1 MRKTGW
7 LVLLVLVLLGG
18 ACSNSESGSGDDG
31 GSDDSV
37 PVEGGGEETR
47 DEFVAS
53 DQPGV
58 TDDTIRVGGVASVTN
73 PLGGPYGQAFDG
85 AGLYFDQLN
94 ADGGIYGRDVEL
106 VAELD
111 DNTGFEN
118 QAQVTRLLTEEDVF
132 AVVPVA
138 TLAFDGAQQLVDEGV
153 PTFGWNIQEEWGL
166 GENMYGMRGFLC
178 FTCATPVFPWVVRE
192 AGGTNVGVLGYDVPQ
207 SSECAEGIQN
217 AVEEYGGDEV
227 EIGFLDNSLPYG
239 VSDVSVQVSEMVD
252 AGVDFVTT
260 CMDFNG
266 EKTVADE
273 MRRQGMDA
281 QFYRPNGYDQAQ
293 LDEFPDEFEGSIV
306 LHQFWPFEMTT
317 DQPEGMADYLAAVE
331 AAGQQP
337 SELSLA
343 GWISADMF
351 VDGLVGAG
359 PEFTREGVISYLNS
373 QDDYDADGIL
383 PGIDWTVEHETDGDV
398 GCNGFSVIEDGAF
411 VPTFG
416 EDGKPFVCIDL
427 DAPELPDDPEVR
439 A

>member
-1 MRKTGW
+1 MRKTGLLAVVV
-7 LVLLVLVLLGG
+7 LVLLVG
-18 ACSNSESGSGDDG
+18 ACSNSESGSGGGG
-31 GSDDSV
+31 GSDDST
-37 PVEGGGEETR
+37 PTGGGGEATR

-58 TDDTIRVGGVASVTN
+58 TDDTIRVGGVASITN
-73 PLGGPYGQAFDG
+73 PLGGPYAQAAVG
-85 AGLYFDQLN
+85 AQLYFDQLN
-94 ADGGIYGRDVEL
+94 EDGGIYGRDVEL

-138 TLAFDGAQQLVDEGV
+138 TLSFDGAQQLVDEGV
-153 PTFGWNIQEEWGL
+153 PTFGWNIQQEWNL
-166 GENMYGMRGFLC
+166 GENMFGMRGYLC
-178 FTCATPVFPWVVRE
+178 FTCATPGFPWVVRE
-192 AGGTNVGVLGYDVPQ
+192 AGGSNVGVLAYDVPQ
-207 SSECAEGIQN
+207 SSECATGIEN
-217 AVEEYGGDEV
+217 AVEEFGGDEV
-227 EIGFLDNSLPYG
+227 EIGFLDASLPYG
-239 VSDVSVQVSEMVD
+239 VSDVSVQVAAMAD

-273 MRRQGMDA
+273 MERQGLDA

-293 LDEFPDEFEGSIV
+293 LDEFPGEFEGSIV
-306 LHQFWPFEMTT
+306 LHQFWPFEETV
-317 DQPEGMADYLAAVE
+317 DQPEGMASYLAAVE
-331 AAGQQP
+331 DAGQEP
-337 SELSLA
+337 SELSVA

-351 VDGLVGAG
+351 VTGLIGAG

-373 QDDYDADGIL
+373 QDDFDAGGII
-383 PGIDWTVEHETDGDV
+383 PGIDWTLEHERDANV

-416 EDGKPFVCIDL
+416 QPGEPFICIEN
-427 DAPELPDDPEVR
+427 DATELPDDPETR